1 MSNFDT
7 SKPGNG
13 SNGGQEHSSSFSNRR
28 EMRVNNNT
36 GSLPAVNAGR
46 SYSGVFDF
54 EAMIVSLRELFE
66 HDRQVA
72 SQSDAARCGIC
83 YLYFPVGD
91 LRYREQEGFYVCSAC
106 ERQLGKYRMPMLRKQ
121 KK

>member
-1 MSNFDT
+1 LSNFDT
-7 SKPGNG
+7 PRDG
-13 SNGGQEHSSSFSNRR
+13 NGGQEHISSFVNRR

-36 GSLPAVNAGR
+36 GSLPAISSGR
-46 SYSGVFDF
+46 NYSGAFDF
-54 EAMIVSLRELFE
+54 EAMIVSLHELFE

-83 YLYFPVGD
+83 YLYFSVGE
-91 LRYREQEGFYVCSAC
+91 LHYREEEGFYVCPNC
-106 ERQLGKYRMPMLRKQ
+106 ERQLGKYRLPMLRKQ